1 MPLSLSSRTH
11 TTRSQYNKKYKME
24 HIKSPEKKISTE
36 VLFMTYYHTATDTR
50 RVFGCTEPELAL
62 RTWASI
68 RNQQTG

>member
-1 MPLSLSSRTH
+1 
-11 TTRSQYNKKYKME
+11 ME

-62 RTWASI
+62 RTRASI

>member
-11 TTRSQYNKKYKME
+11 ITRSQYNKKYKME

-62 RTWASI
+62 RTRASI
-68 RNQQTG
+68 RNQ